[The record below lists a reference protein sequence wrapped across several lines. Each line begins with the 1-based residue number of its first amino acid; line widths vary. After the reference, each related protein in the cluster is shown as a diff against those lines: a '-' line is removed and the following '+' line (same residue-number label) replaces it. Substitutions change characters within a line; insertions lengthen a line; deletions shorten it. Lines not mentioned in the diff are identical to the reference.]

1 MATGQLVRLENDKAN
16 GRKNQGNNGDFL
28 SGVLILSVSAIVVK
42 IIGLIYK
49 IPMLRLL
56 GSEGMGYFNSAYEIY
71 ALFCTVSTAGLPV
84 AMSVMISRCRGRE
97 GAEERIF
104 KVSLRLFLVLGA
116 VGTLVMLITAYPLA
130 VFLGGSK
137 CLFSILAIS
146 PTVFFICVTSAFRG
160 YYQGLGQMLPTAL
173 SQVIEAAGK
182 LLLGILF
189 ASVALYCGYS
199 TETVAAFAVLGLL
212 VGSALSSLYLW
223 IIKRRRGQI
232 AVCLPQRAQGMIL
245 RSLLKT
251 AIPVTLSAA
260 VVSMTKMVDM
270 TMIIR
275 RLQSLGETSE
285 AAFSAYGCYTT
296 LAVPLFGV
304 APALVSS
311 VALPLIPKLSRAISE
326 GNKSLQKDTVNE
338 GLRLTCLISMP
349 IGAGLSLFSR
359 EILELL
365 FSGQTAEIELSA
377 PLLSVLGMSVS
388 LSCLVT
394 VGNAILQSYGKP
406 HIATASM
413 TLGAVAKIALAYFL
427 IGNREVGIMGAPIS
441 TLICDLV
448 INLVNFY
455 FIAKCLPDGIDIG
468 RSFLLPFIAS
478 VTSVGISKFA
488 YGAIA
493 ASRGGGVILTLSAI
507 SVCAIIYALLC
518 ILLGVVKI
526 DEIGKLRRENAGK
539 YN

>member
-84 AMSVMISRCRGRE
+84 AMSVIISRCRGRE

-223 IIKRRRGQI
+223 IIKRRRGCNT
-232 AVCLPQRAQGMIL
+232 VDLPQRAQGIIL

-311 VALPLIPKLSRAISE
+311 VALPLIPKLSRAIAD
-326 GNKSLQKDTVNE
+326 GNKLLQKETVNE
-338 GLRLTCLISMP
+338 GLRFTCLISMP
-349 IGAGLSLFSR
+349 IGAGLSLFSK

-377 PLLSVLGMSVS
+377 PLLSVLGMSVA

-394 VGNAILQSYGKP
+394 VGNAILQAYGKP
-406 HIATASM
+406 HIATVSM

-427 IGNREVGIMGAPIS
+427 IGNRDIGIMGAPIS

-455 FIAKCLPDGIDIG
+455 FIAKCLPDGIDIC

-478 VTSVGISKFA
+478 VASVGISKFA

-493 ASRGGGVILTLSAI
+493 ASMGDGVILTLSAI

-518 ILLGVVKI
+518 ISLGVVKI

>member
-1 MATGQLVRLENDKAN
+1 MATGQLIRLENDKAH
-16 GRKNQGNNGDFL
+16 GRKNQGNDRDFL
-28 SGVLILSVSAIVVK
+28 SGVLVLSVSAIVVK

-84 AMSVMISRCRGRE
+84 ATSVMISRCRGRE

-104 KVSLRLFLVLGA
+104 KVSLRLFLAIGS
-116 VGTLVMLITAYPLA
+116 VGTLIMLILA
-130 VFLGGSK
+130 HPISVFLGGGK

-146 PTVFFICVTSAFRG
+146 PTVFFICATSAYRG
-160 YYQGLGQMLPTAL
+160 YYQGLGEMMPTAV
-173 SQVIEAAGK
+173 SQVIEAMGK

-189 ASVALYCGYS
+189 ASIALYCGYE
-199 TETVAAFAVLGLL
+199 TEVVAALAVLGLL
-212 VGSALSSLYLW
+212 VGSMLSSLFLW
-223 IIKRRRGQI
+223 MMKRKRKENAPRLTRS
-232 AVCLPQRAQGMIL
+232 AEVMIL

-260 VVSMTKMVDM
+260 VVSMTKFVDM
-270 TMIIR
+270 TMILR
-275 RLQSLGETSE
+275 RLQAIGETSE

-304 APALVSS
+304 APALVGS
-311 VALPLIPKLSRAISE
+311 VALPLTPKLSRAISD
-326 GNKSLQKDTVNE
+326 GNKVGQIETVNE

-349 IGAGLSLFSR
+349 IGAGLALFSR

-365 FSGQTAEIELSA
+365 FAGQQAEVELAA
-377 PLLSVLGMSVS
+377 PLLSVLGVSVA

-394 VGNAILQSYGKP
+394 VGNAILQAFGLA

-427 IGNREVGIMGAPIS
+427 IGNREIGIMGAPIS

-448 INLVNFY
+448 INLVNFF
-455 FIAKCLPDGIDIG
+455 FIARCLPGDIDIG
-468 RSFLLPFIAS
+468 RAFLRPFIAAA
-478 VTSVGISKFA
+478 VAVGIIKLA
-488 YGAIA
+488 YGSIAAERGEGIILTLCAIA
-493 ASRGGGVILTLSAI
+493 A
-507 SVCAIIYALLC
+507 CALAYALLC
-518 ILLGVVKI
+518 LIFGVIRTDELEILRHRNAEKI
-526 DEIGKLRRENAGK
+526 
-539 YN
+539 